1 MARNNQMIRQ
11 WKLLQALE
19 TNRFGLT
26 LKELAEQFEVTEMTV
41 RRDLKGLEQV
51 GFPIFADTLEDGS
64 KKWRINYKVIHAPH
78 VTFHLTE
85 VLALY
90 LSRELLR
97 PLAGTQFAEG
107 IRSCIDKAKSMFKP
121 SALSYFKR
129 LAEVL
134 YVHLPELPDYSQKE
148 KVIDICSIACEDEKE
163 LVIRYRSAGGKG
175 RHRTVQPYGLV
186 YFHNA
191 LYLVARDPKVKELRT
206 FKIDRVDEAELQDKD
221 FERPLDFDLS
231 KIYEHSFGIFHS
243 DKKIK
248 VRLKFAPEAANAVLE
263 RKWHTSQQ
271 VEKQKDGS
279 AIATY
284 TLGDTTEL
292 KSWVLSFGRYVEVL
306 APSSLRDEIRTEL
319 QATSGMYKVG

>member
-26 LKELAEQFEVTEMTV
+26 LKELSEQFEVTEMTV
-41 RRDLKGLEQV
+41 RRDLKGLEEV
-51 GFPIFADTLEDGS
+51 GFPIFADTLDDGS

-121 SALSYFKR
+121 SALGYFRR

-134 YVHLPELPDYSQKE
+134 YVHLPELPDYSEKE
-148 KVIDICSIACEDEKE
+148 KIIDICSIACEDEKE
-163 LVIRYRSAGGKG
+163 LAIRYRSAGSAS
-175 RHRTVQPYGLV
+175 RLRTVQPYGLV
-186 YFHNA
+186 YFHHA
-191 LYLVARDPKVKELRT
+191 LYLVARDPKAKELRT
-206 FKIDRVDEAELQDKD
+206 FKIDRIDEAELQDKD
-221 FERPLDFDLS
+221 FQRPLEFDLS

-243 DKKIK
+243 DKTIK
-248 VRLKFAPEAANAVLE
+248 VRVKLAPEAANAVLE
-263 RKWHTSQQ
+263 RKWHTSQKI
-271 VEKQKDGS
+271 EKHKDGS
-279 AIATY
+279 VIATY

-306 APSSLRDEIRTEL
+306 APKSLRTEIRNEL
-319 QATSGMYKVG
+319 AAAAAPYRG